1 MKKALTFLMA
11 ALLAL
16 PMFAGCADTANTPP
30 ASESPAQTAPS
41 APPAGGEQ
49 QEPAQPKGV
58 LMMAT
63 TTSTDNTGLLDY
75 LAPLFLA
82 DTGWELQ
89 WTSVGT
95 GEALQLGMD
104 GEVDVVLVHA
114 KAKEEQ
120 FVADGFGVERFQVMY
135 NDFVIIGPKDG
146 PIAYTQDIE
155 SVFKQIVDESLV
167 FVSRGDDSG
176 THTKELSVWKALG
189 IDPESN
195 PNYISAGAGMSD
207 TILMADEKQGY
218 ALSDRG
224 TWLSTK
230 KNAQL
235 DVTSEIICEGDA
247 NLLNQYGVIA
257 VNPEKYP
264 QVNNEAA
271 NAFIEWICSDKVQEQ
286 IAQFG
291 VAEYGQS
298 LFTPNAE

>member
-1 MKKALTFLMA
+1 
-11 ALLAL
+11 
-16 PMFAGCADTANTPP
+16 
-30 ASESPAQTAPS
+30 
-41 APPAGGEQ
+41 
-49 QEPAQPKGV
+49 
-58 LMMAT
+58 MAT

-207 TILMADEKQGY
+207 TILMRTRSRAT
-218 ALSDRG
+218 LSP
-224 TWLSTK
+224 T
-230 KNAQL
+230 
-235 DVTSEIICEGDA
+235 
-247 NLLNQYGVIA
+247 
-257 VNPEKYP
+257 
-264 QVNNEAA
+264 AA
-271 NAFIEWICSDKVQEQ
+271 PGFRQRKTRSW
-286 IAQFG
+286 
-291 VAEYGQS
+291 
-298 LFTPNAE
+298 T